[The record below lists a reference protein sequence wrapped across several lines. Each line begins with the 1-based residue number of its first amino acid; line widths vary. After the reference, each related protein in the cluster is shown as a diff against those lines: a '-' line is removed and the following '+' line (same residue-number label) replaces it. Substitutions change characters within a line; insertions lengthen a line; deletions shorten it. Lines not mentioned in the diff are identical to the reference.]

1 MPMQGTVPPSAD
13 PKKTMTPGGESPRR
27 PRIVVVGAGFGGL
40 EAARGLAEAAADVIL
55 IDRHNYHLFQPLLY
69 QVATA
74 ALSPADIAAPI
85 RHILREQKNATMLL
99 DEVIGVDASRKMV
112 TTRDGGEVGF
122 DYLVLATGSV
132 YSYFGHADWPALAP
146 GLKTIDDAT
155 RIRRKV
161 LLAFERAEMTKDEAE
176 RQRLLTFVL
185 VGAGP
190 TGVEMAGALA
200 ELAHAALA
208 ADFRRI
214 DPQEA
219 RIVLVE
225 AGPHVLSGFPAK
237 LVAFA
242 EKSLR
247 RMGVE
252 LLLNAPLESIDTQ
265 GVVTKSGRI
274 ESATVIWCAGVQATP
289 AAKWLGAPTGK
300 GGTAKV
306 APDLSVPGYPEVFV
320 IGDAA
325 FVVSEAG
332 KPLPG
337 VAPVAKQQ
345 GRYVGDLI
353 RRRVAGEPPPKPFRY
368 RDEGA
373 LATIGRS
380 SAIADLP
387 YLKLTGWPAWV
398 LWSIVHI
405 YFLIDFRNRM
415 AVFLN
420 WAWAWLTYARGA
432 RLITGDEPPL

>member
-1 MPMQGTVPPSAD
+1 
-13 PKKTMTPGGESPRR
+13 MTPGRDSPRR

-40 EAARGLAEAAADVIL
+40 EAARGLAEAPVDVIL
-55 IDRHNYHLFQPLLY
+55 IDRHNYHLFQSLLY

-99 DEVIGVDASRKMV
+99 DEVTGVDAPRKIV
-112 TTRDGGEVGF
+112 TTRNGGEIGF
-122 DYLVLATGSV
+122 DHLVLATGSV

-155 RIRRKV
+155 RIRRNV
-161 LLAFERAEMTKDEAE
+161 LLAFERAEMAPDEAV

-214 DPQEA
+214 NPQEA

-252 LLLNAPLESIDTQ
+252 LWLNAPLEAIDAE

-274 ESATVIWCAGVQATP
+274 PSATVIWCAGVQATP
-289 AAKWLGAPTGK
+289 AAQWLGAPTGK

-306 APDLSVPGYPEVFV
+306 APDLSVPGHPEVFV

-325 FVVSEAG
+325 FVVNEAG

-345 GRYVGDLI
+345 GRYVGELI

-387 YLKLTGWPAWV
+387 YLTLTGWPAWV

-415 AVFLN
+415 AVFVN

-432 RLITGDEPPL
+432 RLITGDETPP